1 MAKKN
6 YTKEELQ
13 AKTVFQLRDIAKK
26 AGVEDASYLS
36 AEALVQRILQESQED
51 NKAKVPEWAAGY
63 TKEDFN
69 NMTIHNLREFAREL
83 GINAPTR
90 KNKEE
95 IINECYDFINN
106 AEHIVTPVS
115 KRGRPPKSGVMA
127 VEAQDSVQ
135 FHYNLS
141 DKSEEQTEKRVDDNK
156 RGGMTIEEMLKQEDC
171 EMRSG
176 ILEMLEGYG
185 FLRAENCECSEKDVY
200 VSGKMIKN
208 VGLRAGDFVVGVA
221 KRNSDN
227 KPPALVA
234 IERVNPELK
243 YEIVYQKDAK
253 GRDIP
258 ETGEYKSVGYVG
270 DSGKDFGNLRSR
282 PHFDNLTPIFPQERL
297 RLEINTQEK
306 NVTRSDFAIRSLDL
320 IAPIGKGQ
328 RAMIVSPP
336 KAGKTTLLK
345 KIANSITTNH
355 EEVKL
360 FVLLIDERPEEVTDM
375 KRSIKG
381 EVIYST
387 FDEVPEHHC
396 QASEILIERAKRL
409 VELGQDVVI
418 MMDSLTRLARAYNL
432 TIPPT
437 GRTLSGGIDPGAL
450 ASPKKFFGAARNI
463 ENGGSLTI
471 IATALVDTGSRMDD
485 VIYEEFKGTGN
496 MEITLDRKLSERRIF
511 PAIDLNRSSTRR
523 EDLLLTQKELEGVWA
538 LRKLLSNGD
547 SQETTDQ
554 LLTMMQKTKNNEEF
568 IESIINQVKVFEKN
582 GYTLRGL

>member
-127 VEAQDSVQ
+127 VEVQDSAQ

-234 IERVNPELK
+234 IDRVNPELK

-297 RLEINTQEK
+297 RLEINTAER

-336 KAGKTTLLK
+336 KAGKTTKKK

>member
-127 VEAQDSVQ
+127 VEVQDSAQ

-297 RLEINTQEK
+297 RLEINTAER

>member
-127 VEAQDSVQ
+127 VEVQDSAQ

-234 IERVNPELK
+234 IDRVNPELK